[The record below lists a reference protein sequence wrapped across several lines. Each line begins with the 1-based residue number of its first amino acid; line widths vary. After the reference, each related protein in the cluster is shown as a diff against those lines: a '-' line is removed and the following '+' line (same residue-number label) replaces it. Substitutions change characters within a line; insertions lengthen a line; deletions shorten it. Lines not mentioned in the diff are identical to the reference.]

1 MKKYN
6 CEVCKFF
13 STRKFDYFRHLK
25 TKKHRKNEIDYG
37 LDNEKNTE
45 KEKVTTND
53 HKVTTNDHKM
63 TTNDHKMTTNY
74 FCEQCNKKFSS
85 NPHLKRHQK
94 MYCKS
99 KQIINFEQN
108 KKIENQNISMNNC
121 YNTTIN
127 KNLILNINN
136 YGNENLDM
144 LNDSNLKYNILK
156 MPFTA
161 IPKLIENMHFND
173 KYPENKNIR
182 MLNKK
187 DNKLQIREDND
198 WKYVDKENT
207 LRDLIEDKN
216 NQMDGIYQ
224 SNISKLCDRY
234 KERFTKFQDKFDTE
248 DKELWKDILRDTE
261 LVFWNHM

>member
-1 MKKYN
+1 
-6 CEVCKFF
+6 
-13 STRKFDYFRHLK
+13 
-25 TKKHRKNEIDYG
+25 
-37 LDNEKNTE
+37 
-45 KEKVTTND
+45 
-53 HKVTTNDHKM
+53 
-63 TTNDHKMTTNY
+63 
-74 FCEQCNKKFSS
+74 
-85 NPHLKRHQK
+85 

-99 KQIINFEQN
+99 KQIINFEKN

-187 DNKLQIREDND
+187 DNKLQIREDNN
-198 WKYVDKENT
+198 WKYVDKENV

-216 NQMDGIYQ
+216 NQMEGIYQ